1 MVMTLSAYAESF
13 EFVVGD
19 VNSSGMVITHTLTY
33 DGSQVEVVC
42 TLLMPASSHE
52 EPMIEGHAASVGVN
66 SDGIIVFCNSSGKPF
81 CGVFSNESGTETYI
95 YYKDNGQ
102 FAKVGGRASRA
113 NGAFA
118 SEFKR
123 LKAYVGG
130 GEAAAPGKQLRG
142 GKRLPAK
149 GDLTADVFATH
160 PGGFMPEDCMDKD
173 DVIKA
178 IKDEGW
184 PLHQNSFGDVGYR
197 ADLNFKV
204 PFTLYGKPIWDY
216 SISFNK
222 GKISLYSIDTYGSS
236 RTVPLATTK
245 AFVDR
250 MIKDL
255 EKVGFTVVYKK
266 VDEAGTY
273 RAELK
278 ASDRKAEITTNKG
291 GKIFFNIRMKSK

>member
-1 MVMTLSAYAESF
+1 MVMTLSVYAESF

-142 GKRLPAK
+142 ASVFPQRATSQPMYLPLTRV
-149 GDLTADVFATH
+149 DLCPKTAWT
-160 PGGFMPEDCMDKD
+160 
-173 DVIKA
+173 
-178 IKDEGW
+178 
-184 PLHQNSFGDVGYR
+184 
-197 ADLNFKV
+197 
-204 PFTLYGKPIWDY
+204 
-216 SISFNK
+216 
-222 GKISLYSIDTYGSS
+222 
-236 RTVPLATTK
+236 
-245 AFVDR
+245 R
-250 MIKDL
+250 MM
-255 EKVGFTVVYKK
+255 
-266 VDEAGTY
+266 
-273 RAELK
+273 
-278 ASDRKAEITTNKG
+278 S
-291 GKIFFNIRMKSK
+291 